1 MVTLQRETKTP
12 SVMTT
17 SRRYEET
24 SSRSRG
30 RLTYTSP
37 FFFTWR
43 INYDGDFWMAH
54 RFSDNMTP
62 NNII

>member
-12 SVMTT
+12 SVTTT

-37 FFFTWR
+37 FFFTWG
-43 INYDGDFWMAH
+43 INYDGDFWMA
-54 RFSDNMTP
+54 